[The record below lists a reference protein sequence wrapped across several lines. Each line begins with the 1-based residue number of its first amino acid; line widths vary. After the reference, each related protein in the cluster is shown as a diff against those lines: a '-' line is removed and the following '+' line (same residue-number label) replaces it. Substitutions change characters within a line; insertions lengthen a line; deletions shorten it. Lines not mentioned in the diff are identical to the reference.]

1 MSNPYAE
8 ALEELLAK
16 VTDPGKVDE
25 GQRRGIRRAIRVVN
39 KVWEDQMIDQMF
51 AGLGDEATR
60 PEPVCFVCKRPASE
74 IPDVLIG
81 AEHEE
86 TTPAEF
92 AREDGT
98 YNSES
103 NQFVCTSDYVA
114 IGMPSSP
121 TGWKA
126 P

>member
-1 MSNPYAE
+1 MSNPYAA
-8 ALEELLAK
+8 ALEELFAK
-16 VTDPGKVDE
+16 VTDSGRFGE
-25 GQRRGIRRAIRVVN
+25 GHRRGIRRSIQIVV
-39 KVWEDQMIDQMF
+39 KVWEDQMSQ
-51 AGLGDEATR
+51 
-60 PEPVCFVCKRPASE
+60 EPMCFVCKRPASE
-74 IPDVLIG
+74 IMDVIIG

-86 TTPAEF
+86 TSPAEF

-98 YNSES
+98 YNPES
-103 NQFVCTSDYVA
+103 NQFVCTADYVA